1 MLDDSELRKEK
12 AIKSIR
18 ENYKQLEQSIVKQ
31 LFMSNDLHG
40 TTTGTFREEIWKGLF
55 EMVIPKKF
63 VIEQSVFIIDANDG
77 ISHEVDLAIMDE
89 MYTPYI
95 FRYGKIKFIPIEAVA
110 AVVECKSKSLK
121 RKELQE
127 WKESIASLKT
137 SGGSIAR
144 MAASIATGAV
154 DAQKSTRPIC
164 MLCAMEEPGTTI
176 RALFDFTLQ
185 AQKNSKNREGII
197 RIDAQNPNKDL
208 FAWYKELN
216 FHKVD
221 AENED
226 TWFNRAKKAPDD
238 PKNIQNKNTIELLSK
253 LTIDDYKVCDS
264 NGKSISLLA
273 FNFQLNQLLMLINN
287 PLLFPHRDY
296 VKLFNQKR

>member
-1 MLDDSELRKEK
+1 MSDDPKRHKEK
-12 AIKSIR
+12 AIESIR

-110 AVVECKSKSLK
+110 AVVECKSKSLN

-127 WKESIASLKT
+127 WKESIASLMT
-137 SGGSIAR
+137 SKQSIAR
-144 MAASIATGAV
+144 MAAFIATDAV
-154 DAQKSTRPIC
+154 KTQQSTRPIRI
-164 MLCAMEEPGTTI
+164 LCTLEKTNEEI
-176 RALFDFTLQ
+176 SKMFDFILVAHKDEKRDKGRADESFLQ
-185 AQKNSKNREGII
+185 ITIPGNGKS
-197 RIDAQNPNKDL
+197 L
-208 FAWYKELN
+208 FEWYKDLN
-216 FHKVD
+216 FHQEEADCFKD
-221 AENED
+221 AE
-226 TWFNRAKKAPDD
+226 KALE
-238 PKNIQNKNTIELLSK
+238 N
-253 LTIDDYKVCDS
+253 LTLEKDYQVCDAAGS
-264 NGKSISLLA
+264 SISLMS

-287 PLLFPHRDY
+287 PLLFPHQDY
-296 VKLFNQKR
+296 VKLFDQKR